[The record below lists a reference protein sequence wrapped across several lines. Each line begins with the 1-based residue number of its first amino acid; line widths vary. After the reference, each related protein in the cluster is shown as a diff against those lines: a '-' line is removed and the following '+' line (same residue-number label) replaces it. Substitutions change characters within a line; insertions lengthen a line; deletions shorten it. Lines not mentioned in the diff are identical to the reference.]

1 MGSRAD
7 RRGFWSRSCCTP
19 ESAWTATTAPSPVLL
34 TDRQNTTDFF
44 ASLLQRK
51 FATAY
56 TCAHKR
62 ARIFHLHHRALYD
75 AVGEPHSRFR
85 KPTPI
90 GVAIERMM
98 VLDAVLSSSG
108 VSWLASERDKLAHFC
123 GLLRARLDQ
132 EDFPHI
138 TFGNGVRRCVRF
150 FPDKL
155 PIGVV
160 DEGREHIFGYLVTR
174 AAPVDFRAFL
184 LRHAE
189 LLRALGRWTLRLWI
203 PGHFREARAAYEW
216 AWKQEFA
223 NPLRPSTADEL
234 RWYFGQRRERRSA
247 AHDDHER
254 DLKRYSQAQRAFS
267 APRYRVLYRAWLR
280 EGARVIDRR
289 VHPRSPMPSPAGRD
303 ALSHT
308 YSPVH
313 ISTSLPWL
321 ARHEPSSWGDTG
333 RQEVGGLLSPPVVA
347 SAGGQTSH
355 EPGPRAVSGA
365 TEATQAQWFGDGSRD
380 GA

>member
-7 RRGFWSRSCCTP
+7 RRVFWSRSCCTP
-19 ESAWTATTAPSPVLL
+19 ESAWTGTTALSPVLP
-34 TDRQNTTDFF
+34 TDRTRTDFF
-44 ASLLQRK
+44 ASLVQRK

-123 GLLRARLDQ
+123 RLLRARLDQ
-132 EDFPHI
+132 EEFPHI
-138 TFGNGVRRCVRF
+138 TFGNGVRRCVRY

-160 DEGREHIFGYLVTR
+160 DEGREHIFVLSRHACRARGLQSVPLAPCRTAPSAR
-174 AAPVDFRAFL
+174 SLDAAPVDPWPLSRSQGRVRVGMEAGVCESSSPIYRRRAEVV
-184 LRHAE
+184 LRTASRASHRRARTITNVISSGTRRPDMPSAHLDIE
-189 LLRALGRWTLRLWI
+189 SSIALGCAK
-203 PGHFREARAAYEW
+203 EAGS
-216 AWKQEFA
+216 
-223 NPLRPSTADEL
+223 ST
-234 RWYFGQRRERRSA
+234 
-247 AHDDHER
+247 
-254 DLKRYSQAQRAFS
+254 
-267 APRYRVLYRAWLR
+267 
-280 EGARVIDRR
+280 RR
-289 VHPRSPMPSPAGRD
+289 VRPRSPMPSRAERD
-303 ALSHT
+303 ALRHT

-321 ARHEPSSWGDTG
+321 ARHEPSSWGDTSG
-333 RQEVGGLLSPPVVA
+333 DKRLGGCCLPP
-347 SAGGQTSH
+347 
-355 EPGPRAVSGA
+355 
-365 TEATQAQWFGDGSRD
+365 W
-380 GA
+380 

>member
-1 MGSRAD
+1 MTFDERVKAVMSHGFTSRQARFLVTVVLHSGVCMD
-7 RRGFWSRSCCTP
+7 RHYCAFARIAHG
-19 ESAWTATTAPSPVLL
+19 
-34 TDRQNTTDFF
+34 QNTTDFF
-44 ASLLQRK
+44 ASLVQRK

-203 PGHFREARAAYEW
+203 PGHFREAKAAYEW

-234 RWYFGQRRERRSA
+234 RWYFGQRRGRHTA
-247 AHDDHER
+247 AHNDHER
-254 DLKRYSQAQRAFS
+254 DLKRYAQARRAFS

-280 EGARVIDRR
+280 EGGRVIDAT
-289 VHPRSPMPSPAGRD
+289 SSPALADAITHGAGRFE
-303 ALSHT
+303 AH
-308 YSPVH
+308 V
-313 ISTSLPWL
+313 L
-321 ARHEPSSWGDTG
+321 ARPYLHLSSL
-333 RQEVGGLLSPPVVA
+333 VG
-347 SAGGQTSH
+347 TS
-355 EPGPRAVSGA
+355 
-365 TEATQAQWFGDGSRD
+365 
-380 GA
+380 